1 MAELSSTDAGAGPYR
16 VMVCDDS
23 AVIRGLIARTLEADP
38 DVHVV
43 VTVADGQMAINALTR
58 NDIEVCILDIEM
70 PVMDGLTALPH
81 LVEQQPD
88 LQVIVAST
96 LTRRNA
102 EISLKA
108 LSVGAADYISKP
120 STSVALTAGNDFK
133 VELLSKVKALGASRR
148 RIRGIPRPHSTP
160 ATTAASPAA
169 TIVPAPSPSP
179 AATIAA
185 ARVAATQTPPPAAAR
200 PTGSLFSRL
209 PPLAPAAPPPRPPA
223 ARPATTATTA
233 VSGSAAAKA
242 PISLRPMPKDIPEV
256 VAIGSSTGGPQALFT
271 MLSALGKITQP
282 ILITQHMPA
291 TFTTILA
298 EHIARASG
306 IPTVEGAED
315 MPVERGHIY
324 VAPGEFHMS
333 IEGTP
338 QNPVIKLL
346 KTPPENF
353 CRPSVNPMLRSL
365 VKLYGKRVL
374 TVILTGMGQD
384 GLKGAEGVVAVGG
397 GVIAQDEASSIVW
410 GMPGAVATAGLCSAV
425 LPLPELAP
433 LIRRLVTRVGP

>member
-1 MAELSSTDAGAGPYR
+1 MTDLASSDSGAGPYR

-43 VTVADGQMAINALTR
+43 VTVADGQMAINALAR
-58 NDIEVCILDIEM
+58 NDVEVCILDIEM
-70 PVMDGLTALPH
+70 PIMDGLTALPH
-81 LVEQQPD
+81 LVERQPD

-148 RIRGIPRPHSTP
+148 RIRGIPRPNS
-160 ATTAASPAA
+160 AA
-169 TIVPAPSPSP
+169 TSAPVAP

-185 ARVAATQTPPPAAAR
+185 ARLSSASPVPPPAPAR
-200 PTGSLFSRL
+200 PTGSLFNRL
-209 PPLAPAAPPPRPPA
+209 PPVATPAPAAAPRPA
-223 ARPATTATTA
+223 VARPVYAAAAT
-233 VSGSAAAKA
+233 AAKA
-242 PISLRPMPKDIPEV
+242 PISLRPMPRDIPDV
-256 VAIGSSTGGPQALFT
+256 LAIGSSTGGPQALFT
-271 MLSALGKITQP
+271 LLTSLGKITQP

-315 MPVERGHIY
+315 MPVERGKIY

-333 IEGTP
+333 IEGTAQQP
-338 QNPVIKLL
+338 IIKLL
-346 KTPPENF
+346 KTPAENF

-384 GLKGAEGVVAVGG
+384 GLKGAEAAVAAGG
-397 GVIAQDEASSIVW
+397 AIIAQDEATSIVW

-425 LPLPELAP
+425 LPLAEIAP
-433 LIRRLVTRVGP
+433 LVRRLVTRVGP

>member
-1 MAELSSTDAGAGPYR
+1 MADASPSDLGGGPYR

-23 AVIRGLIARTLEADP
+23 AVIRGLIARALDADP
-38 DVHVV
+38 DIRVV
-43 VTVADGQMAINALTR
+43 VTVADGQMAIDALAR
-58 NDIEVCILDIEM
+58 NDVEVCILDIEM

-81 LVEQQPD
+81 LVQHQPD

-120 STSVALTAGNDFK
+120 TTTVALTAGNDFK

-148 RIRGIPRPHSTP
+148 RIRGIPRPNA
-160 ATTAASPAA
+160 ATASPL
-169 TIVPAPSPSP
+169 VPP

-185 ARVAATQTPPPAAAR
+185 ARVAAAGPAPVTAPAR
-200 PTGSLFSRL
+200 ASGSLFSRL
-209 PPLAPAAPPPRPPA
+209 PPVVAPNHATPIAPRLGAPRAAALPAAG
-223 ARPATTATTA
+223 T
-233 VSGSAAAKA
+233 VKA
-242 PISLRPMPKDIPEV
+242 PISLRAMPREIPDV
-256 VAIGSSTGGPQALFT
+256 LAIGSSTGGPQALFT
-271 MLSALGKITQP
+271 MLAALGKISQP

-298 EHIARASG
+298 EHIARATG
-306 IPTVEGAED
+306 IPTVEGAEG
-315 MPVERGHIY
+315 MAVERGKIY

-333 IEGTP
+333 IEGSAS
-338 QNPVIKLL
+338 QPVIKLL

-384 GLKGAEGVVAVGG
+384 GLKGAEEAVGVG
-397 GVIAQDEASSIVW
+397 GAIIAQDEASSVVW

-425 LPLPELAP
+425 LPLTEIAP
-433 LIRRLVTRVGP
+433 LIRRLVTRVGL

>member
-1 MAELSSTDAGAGPYR
+1 MTDRSQVTDLVSADGGAGPYR

-43 VTVADGQMAINALTR
+43 VTVADGQMAINALAR
-58 NDIEVCILDIEM
+58 NDVEVCILDIEM

-81 LVEQQPD
+81 LVEKQPD

-148 RIRGIPRPHSTP
+148 RIRGIPRPNSGVPSAPVAP
-160 ATTAASPAA
+160 A
-169 TIVPAPSPSP
+169 V
-179 AATIAA
+179 TIAA
-185 ARVAATQTPPPAAAR
+185 ARASAPSAAPPPAASRPSGSLFNRPSSVAPPAPPAAATPRPAAAR
-200 PTGSLFSRL
+200 PVY
-209 PPLAPAAPPPRPPA
+209 AAA
-223 ARPATTATTA
+223 ATTS
-233 VSGSAAAKA
+233 VKA
-242 PISLRPMPKDIPEV
+242 PISLRPMPKEIPDV
-256 VAIGSSTGGPQALFT
+256 LAIGSSTGGPQALFT
-271 MLSALGKITQP
+271 LLTALGKITQP

-306 IPTVEGAED
+306 IPTVEGADD
-315 MPVERGHIY
+315 MPVERGKIY

-333 IEGTP
+333 IEGTAQQP
-338 QNPVIKLL
+338 IIKLL
-346 KTPPENF
+346 KTPAENF

-374 TVILTGMGQD
+374 TVMLTGMGQD
-384 GLKGAEGVVAVGG
+384 GLKGAEAVIAAGG
-397 GVIAQDEASSIVW
+397 AVIAQDEATSIVW

-425 LPLPELAP
+425 LPLPEIAP
-433 LIRRLVTRVGP
+433 LVRRLVTRAGP

>member
-1 MAELSSTDAGAGPYR
+1 MADAPPSDVGGGPYR

-23 AVIRGLIARTLEADP
+23 AVIRGLIARALDADP
-38 DVHVV
+38 DIRVV
-43 VTVADGQMAINALTR
+43 VTVADGQKAIDALPR
-58 NDIEVCILDIEM
+58 NDVEVCILDIEM

-81 LVEQQPD
+81 LVQLQPD

-120 STSVALTAGNDFK
+120 TTTVALTAGDDFK

-148 RIRGIPRPHSTP
+148 RIRGIPRPNG
-160 ATTAASPAA
+160 ALASPSVA
-169 TIVPAPSPSP
+169 P

-185 ARVAATQTPPPAAAR
+185 ARVAATSPAPVAPPAR
-200 PTGSLFSRL
+200 PSGSLFSRL
-209 PPLAPAAPPPRPPA
+209 PPVAAPSVASPVAPRPQMSRPAAVPLV
-223 ARPATTATTA
+223 AT
-233 VSGSAAAKA
+233 AKA
-242 PISLRPMPKDIPEV
+242 PISLRAMPRETPDV
-256 VAIGSSTGGPQALFT
+256 LAIGSSTGGPQALFT
-271 MLSALGKITQP
+271 MLAALGKISQP

-298 EHIARASG
+298 EHITRATG
-306 IPTVEGAED
+306 IPAVEGAEG
-315 MPVERGHIY
+315 MAVERGKIY
-324 VAPGEFHMS
+324 VAPGEYHMS
-333 IEGTP
+333 IEGSASQP
-338 QNPVIKLL
+338 IIKLL

-384 GLKGAEGVVAVGG
+384 GLKGAEEAVAVGG
-397 GVIAQDEASSIVW
+397 AVIAQDEASSVVW

-425 LPLPELAP
+425 LPLTEIAP
-433 LIRRLVTRVGP
+433 LVRRLVTRVGL